1 MGKVLSQEMVF
12 EKINFHMQQNKARSI
27 LILHMKSQ
35 SKIDERPNCE
45 AWNHKIRRQPREK
58 LCYIDLGNDLSVKL
72 HQQFKSQNQK

>member
-1 MGKVLSQEMVF
+1 MLSTNFLLRYQEHTMGKVLSQEMVF

-45 AWNHKIRRQPREK
+45 A
-58 LCYIDLGNDLSVKL
+58 
-72 HQQFKSQNQK
+72 